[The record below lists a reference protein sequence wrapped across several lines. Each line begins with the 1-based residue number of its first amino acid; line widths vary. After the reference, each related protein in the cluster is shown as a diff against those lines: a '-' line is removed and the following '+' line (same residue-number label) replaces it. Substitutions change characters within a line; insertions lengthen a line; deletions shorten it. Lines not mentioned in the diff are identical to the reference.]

1 MSIRQKIQ
9 TISQIKPLKRYF
21 CVFWVHTLIP
31 TNTPTHLMIY
41 LEMLLDTWTMCK
53 SCTCPS
59 KAVTILIV
67 DDVVVIQF
75 ASSSSISSVFISP
88 FHLIQRRLFF
98 PLYRISAS
106 LWKCNVSSKETA
118 FYWRHSS
125 LDRALPE
132 GGPVYGKW
140 MNQYVSNSV
149 VPYQS

>member
-9 TISQIKPLKRYF
+9 TISQTLQTLFF

-59 KAVTILIV
+59 SAVTILIV

-88 FHLIQRRLFF
+88 FHLILRRLFF
-98 PLYRISAS
+98 PLYRRARRSV
-106 LWKCNVSSKETA
+106 KCNVNSKEIA
-118 FYWRHSS
+118 FNRRHSF

-132 GGPVYGKW
+132 GPVYGK
-140 MNQYVSNSV
+140 
-149 VPYQS
+149 

>member
-1 MSIRQKIQ
+1 MKFKPYF
-9 TISQIKPLKRYF
+9 KPLKRCF
-21 CVFWVHTLIP
+21 LRLFWVHTLIP

-41 LEMLLDTWTMCK
+41 LEILLDMWTMCK

-59 KAVTILIV
+59 NVVTILIV
-67 DDVVVIQF
+67 NDVVVIQF

-98 PLYRISAS
+98 PLYRRARRSV
-106 LWKCNVSSKETA
+106 KCNVSSKEIA
-118 FYWRHSS
+118 FNRRHSF

-132 GGPVYGKW
+132 GPVYGKW
-140 MNQYVSNSV
+140 RMNQYVSNSV